1 MPPPPPRDVLGLARD
16 HEARL
21 LPWLVAFA
29 GLLAALAL
37 AGAIAVDAFATRWER
52 GATAHLTVQV
62 PEPDA
67 PAAAPATGEARVGQ
81 RQAGQ
86 GQEGQTRLAAV
97 LAALR
102 GIPGVA
108 LAEPIPRARL
118 LALLEPWLG
127 GEGSTLAQGLPG
139 VIEVTAGRTM
149 PAIAELRAAV
159 EAAAPG
165 AVVEG
170 HGVWVRRLLD
180 LAASLRAIALLAA
193 AAALLVC
200 AGLVVF
206 AVRASIAAH
215 REDLAIVHGL
225 GASDGWLAR
234 RFARRFG
241 VLGLWGGVLA
251 LALAVPA
258 LLALALLAA
267 PFASE
272 PASVAAAGSA
282 DSLARLRAA
291 ALLLPPSI
299 WAVLALLPA
308 AIGLVSAV
316 TASITARLWLRRLP

>member
-1 MPPPPPRDVLGLARD
+1 VLGLARD

-67 PAAAPATGEARVGQ
+67 PAAAPVAGDAQAGQ
-81 RQAGQ
+81 GQAGQGQAGQ

-170 HGVWVRRLLD
+170 HGVWVRRLLN
-180 LAASLRAIALLAA
+180 LVASLRAIALLAA

-272 PASVAAAGSA
+272 PAFVAAAGSA
-282 DSLARLRAA
+282 GSLARLRVA
-291 ALLLPPSI
+291 ALLLPPSV
-299 WAVLALLPA
+299 WSVLALLPA
-308 AIGLVSAV
+308 AIGLVSAA
-316 TASITARLWLRRLP
+316 TASITARLWLRQLP